1 MLRLSIFVLLFCLLA
16 AAAAQDAEE
25 EEEYLGRLRV
35 REHPVSGR
43 VYRRGEK
50 TFVIRVREHTSLP
63 DGETD

>member
-1 MLRLSIFVLLFCLLA
+1 MLRLSIFVLLFFFCLLA
-16 AAAAQDAEE
+16 AAAAQDAEG

-50 TFVIRVREHTSLP
+50 TFVIRVREHTSFA
-63 DGETD
+63 